1 MAVNFIVSREKT
13 FVERIPEGERTLE
26 LKAKLYS
33 LEYNRDTG
41 FYLSDIAESYSLPK
55 KTYGKYKELA
65 ERVIKT
71 HHSNK
76 GNTGVL
82 MTGLKGTGKT
92 LLMKFIA
99 NAMIGIN
106 VPVIQI
112 NKAYPG
118 EDVFNFIENLGNCAT
133 AFVYRK

>member
-1 MAVNFIVSREKT
+1 MAVNCIVSREKT
-13 FVERIPEGERTLE
+13 SVERTPEGERTLE